1 MLSEVT
7 FLLSPP
13 AKGGFYFMKITI
25 KEIAEVAM
33 LIALAL
39 ILDMP
44 LLKFKVGANG
54 GSVSFTMVPLF
65 VIAWRYGP
73 IKSFLYIAFVYCG
86 LSVLLD
92 GEPIYSLPFD
102 YCLAYGAIALSG
114 LFRKQILT
122 EKFTWKGV
130 VFLVL
135 SVVLVSVV
143 RVLSHTISSI
153 LFYEVS
159 FGAGLVY
166 NLLYVGPCLGIVTAA
181 LLILYKPLID
191 INNRFPVKSI

>member
-1 MLSEVT
+1 
-7 FLLSPP
+7 
-13 AKGGFYFMKITI
+13 MKITL
-25 KEIAEVAM
+25 KEMTEVAM

-44 LLKFKVGANG
+44 FLKFKIGANG
-54 GSVSFTMVPLF
+54 GSISFTMVPLF

-73 IKSFLYIAFVYCG
+73 IKSYIYIAIIYCG
-86 LSVLLD
+86 PSILLD
-92 GEPIYSLPFD
+92 GEPIFALPFD

-114 LFRKQILT
+114 IFRKQILT

-130 VFLVL
+130 IFLVV
-135 SVVLVSVV
+135 SVLVACSV
-143 RVLSHTISSI
+143 RLLSHTISSV

-159 FGAGLVY
+159 FAAGFVY
-166 NLLYVGPCLGIVTAA
+166 NLLYVGPCLGIVAA
-181 LLILYKPLID
+181 TLLILYKPLID